1 MEKKRLSVLKNGSKK
16 ERNYKSK
23 MRLTAPKFE
32 SQSKRDR
39 LVIKKRITVEESAK
53 SKIKKKEIFNNKMA
67 KA

>member
-1 MEKKRLSVLKNGSKK
+1 
-16 ERNYKSK
+16 

-53 SKIKKKEIFNNKMA
+53 SKIKKNEIFNNKMA